1 MTLSKIYLLGLLLV
15 ALGVTGVSFAGW
27 TESRTADEPK
37 AMKEIM
43 EKAMKG
49 GLAKKV
55 ASGEADDKEKLELL
69 DMLIDMVTHDP
80 PKGDEIQWKM
90 MAGTVMMDAAKVVV
104 GREGA
109 GEALAKS
116 MNCKACHDLFKP

>member
-1 MTLSKIYLLGLLLV
+1 MPKVFGFGLLSV
-15 ALGVTGVSFAGW
+15 ALGVTGATFANWNEG
-27 TESRTADEPK
+27 RLADEPK
-37 AMKEIM
+37 PMKEIM
-43 EKAMKG
+43 EQAMKG

-55 ASGEADDKEKLELL
+55 ASGQADDKEKLELL
-69 DMLIDMVTHDP
+69 DMMIDMVAHEP
-80 PKGDEIQWKM
+80 PKGDAIQWKM

>member
-1 MTLSKIYLLGLLLV
+1 MSRIYMLGLLFV
-15 ALGVTGVSFAGW
+15 ALGATGATFAGW
-27 TESRTADEPK
+27 TEIRTADEPK
-37 AMKEIM
+37 PLEEIM

-55 ASGEADDKEKLELL
+55 ASGQADDKEKLEFL
-69 DMLIDMVTHDP
+69 DMMIDMVSHDP
-80 PKGDEIQWKM
+80 PKGDAIQWKM

-109 GEALAKS
+109 GEALSKS
-116 MNCKACHDLFKP
+116 MNCKACHDMFKPE